1 MSFFFNLSASVKTSS
16 PIFKESLNFIL
27 NLVSFTMSEL
37 NLLLVSCFTLCNLWQ
52 LHFFLNSWSFIL
64 FGSMFSGAKPYFTN
78 LILFKLFIAF
88 WLSLIGLILF
98 LVICLSKTFVSNSSF
113 LNSLSFC
120 SAAKALPSLIL
131 LWSNSRSV

>member
-16 PIFKESLNFIL
+16 PIFKESFNFIL

-37 NLLLVSCFTLCNLWQ
+37 NLLLVSCFTSCNLWQ
-52 LHFFLNSWSFIL
+52 LHFFLNSLSFIL
-64 FGSMFSGAKPYFTN
+64 FDWMFSGAKPYFTN
-78 LILFKLFIAF
+78 LILFKLFVAF
-88 WLSLIGLILF
+88 WLSLILF
-98 LVICLSKTFVSNSSF
+98 LAICLSKTFISNSSL